1 MDAKRLDSLLAAM
14 HRVGATVLH
23 LVPGRAP
30 CVRVQRRFVQADETV
45 VEAQELNELTR
56 DMLFADHRE
65 RLHRQGHVDVLYVSR
80 NGRRYRVTV
89 NELDGNQSLLLRPVP
104 ENPPKLEQTELPE
117 QITSFTHFRS
127 GLVAVAGFFGSGKST
142 TLAAIVDA
150 LNQNA
155 SRHIVTIEDAIEFL
169 HPNGAALLHQREIG
183 SHVENCAEGIRQAV
197 AAGADTIVV
206 SELVDAAGID
216 AALNAAEAGC
226 LVFVGIEAGSV
237 VGAMSELTLM
247 VPFEERGRLSARLA
261 RCLRAV
267 SAQNLLQ
274 RSHRA
279 GRVAQVEILISNPAA
294 REAIRLGNLR
304 ELPGIMQRCRGLGMQ
319 TADIALRDLLARHAV
334 TADEAMLHAADR
346 DQLTTR
352 SRSGSSSPW

>member
-30 CVRVQRRFVQADETV
+30 CVRVQRRFVQADDTV
-45 VEAQELNELTR
+45 VQAPELAELTR

-65 RLHRQGHVDVLYVSR
+65 RLHRNGHVDVLYVSR
-80 NGRRYRVTV
+80 SGRRYRITI
-89 NELDGNQSLLLRPVP
+89 NELDGIQSLLLRPLP
-104 ENPPKLEQTELPE
+104 ENPPRLEQMELPE

-127 GLVAVAGFFGSGKST
+127 GIVAVAGFFGSGKTT

-150 LNQNA
+150 LNQNQ
-155 SRHIVTIEDAIEFL
+155 SRHIVTVEDSIEFL
-169 HPNGAALLHQREIG
+169 HQGGAALLHQREIG
-183 SHVENCAEGIRQAV
+183 AHVQNCAEGIRQAV

-206 SELVDAAGID
+206 SELTEATALD
-216 AALNAAEAGC
+216 AALAAAEGGC

-237 VGAMSELTLM
+237 VGALSELTLM
-247 VPFEERGRLSARLA
+247 VPFEQRGQLSTRLA

-279 GRVAQVEILISNPAA
+279 GRVAQVEILISNPAS
-294 REAIRLGNLR
+294 REAIRQGHLR
-304 ELPGIMQRCRGLGMQ
+304 DLPSIMLRCRGLGMQ
-319 TADIALRDLLARHAV
+319 TADIALRDLLSRHAV

-346 DQLTTR
+346 DQVATR
-352 SRSGSSSPW
+352 SRSGSSPW